1 MLDKKALQIE
11 LIALME
17 EQIYRESRTA
27 WKKWFPDEGPYRREL
42 YKKHLKFFKDTG
54 LSDDDITECA
64 FIAANRVG
72 KSIAGAYC
80 VKVWTTGV
88 YPDWWDGRVFDH
100 PTNGWCA
107 GDTGET
113 VRDIIQLELLG
124 PAGKHGTGML
134 PADSILR
141 TTPRTGIPDAVK
153 DIYIEHE
160 PSKETSYAGLKSY
173 DQKRK
178 SFQGTAKHWIW
189 NDEEPGMD
197 IYSEEILRVMT
208 THGVIINTFT
218 PLSGLSDVVLSFLP
232 GGKAPSAG

>member
-1 MLDKKALQIE
+1 MSLSRAESIE
-11 LIALME
+11 LVELME
-17 EQIYRESRTA
+17 EQIYRKSRNQWES
-27 WKKWFPDEGPYRREL
+27 WFPDTGPLRREL
-42 YKKHLKFFKDTG
+42 YQKHLAFFRSTNMHRDEVM
-54 LSDDDITECA
+54 ECA

-80 VKVWTTGV
+80 AKVWSTGV
-88 YPDWWDGRVFDH
+88 YPDWWEGRVFDH

-107 GDTGET
+107 GDTNET

-124 PAGKHGTGML
+124 PVNEKGTGML
-134 PADSILR
+134 PADSIIR
-141 TTPRTGIPDAVK
+141 TTPRTGVPDAVK
-153 DIYIEHE
+153 DIYVVHA
-160 PSKETSYAGLKSY
+160 PSGGTSYIGLKSY

-197 IYSEEILRVMT
+197 VYSEEILRLMT
-208 THGVIINTFT
+208 TQGVIINTFT

-232 GGKAPSAG
+232 GGKAPNA